1 MRRLI
6 ELSAT
11 LPFVVPAIALVVG
24 FAGTF
29 RETLPILI
37 RSSFGLVP
45 LYVVTALPFT
55 HRTIENGLA
64 ALDLRT
70 LVNASRSLGA
80 SWTRTMIFVIAP
92 NIRASIAT
100 ASFLAFTVVLGEF
113 TIASLLLKNTLPLYL
128 AYAQGRNPQGAFAVG
143 IVLIIVSLVR
153 LAGVADRY
161 PHQISGGQQ
170 QRVALARAL
179 AVEPRVLLLDEP
191 LSALDAT
198 VRVEVRDEIRR
209 IQRASGIATVFV
221 THDQDE
227 ALAISDRICVMT
239 EGRIEQVGT
248 PVVVYRAPATAFVA
262 RFVGKVND
270 LGVDVVSSTKLRLRG
285 HRFAFEMK
293 PGAAGAGAA
302 GREAQMLIRPEDVR
316 VAAAISTEDSEN
328 GIHGVVRTINFGG
341 ATTS

>member
-1 MRRLI
+1 MATMRLGRFIAWLVVGVVALFYVVPMIAMTRFAFQRIPVIKLSLGNVFDKWTVAPLFESFTESEFRSSATLSLMLAVATALLTLVLLVPTMAIAHLRSPRMRRLI

-143 IVLIIVSLVR
+143 IVLIIVST
-153 LAGVADRY
+153 
-161 PHQISGGQQ
+161 IF
-170 QRVALARAL
+170 VALSNRL
-179 AVEPRVLLLDEP
+179 
-191 LSALDAT
+191 
-198 VRVEVRDEIRR
+198 
-209 IQRASGIATVFV
+209 
-221 THDQDE
+221 
-227 ALAISDRICVMT
+227 
-239 EGRIEQVGT
+239 
-248 PVVVYRAPATAFVA
+248 
-262 RFVGKVND
+262 GKV
-270 LGVDVVSSTKLRLRG
+270 
-285 HRFAFEMK
+285 
-293 PGAAGAGAA
+293 
-302 GREAQMLIRPEDVR
+302 VR
-316 VAAAISTEDSEN
+316 A
-328 GIHGVVRTINFGG
+328 
-341 ATTS
+341 